1 MPNHTP
7 LISIVTIVYND
18 ITHIAQTMDSVVM
31 QSYENLEYIIIDGNS
46 NDGTKERI
54 VGYIK
59 DCAEVTLE
67 ESSATESS
75 PRFYIEATHKAK
87 RNFTFKFLSERD
99 AGIYD
104 AMNKGIDLATGQ
116 WCNFMNCGDRFY
128 AGDTIEEL
136 FGKFFERQGEIISL
150 NHADQACEFNVIY
163 GEALFRLD
171 DTHSKIPK
179 LECNPSYRM
188 PFCHQSAFAKTT
200 LLKKYHFDTSFKI
213 HADGDFFTK
222 IYNQG
227 KQFFRV
233 DMIVSVFDVNGISSK
248 PSWQMFVEEARIVSR
263 VSRLYVLR
271 LGIHCL
277 WNHIKYTIKT
287 TLLPRSL
294 GLKLASMYNAKQL
307 SNTTSQGDKQSL

>member
-87 RNFTFKFLSERD
+87 RNFTFKFLSEQD

-128 AGDTIEEL
+128 ANDTIEKV
-136 FGKFFERQGEIISL
+136 FKQFFESL
-150 NHADQACEFNVIY
+150 KMNHATEDSEKQNSIPSAVYGDTSAIY
-163 GEALFRLD
+163 SMY
-171 DTHSKIPK
+171 SKIPK
-179 LECNPSYRM
+179 AKGNPSYRM

-227 KQFFRV
+227 EQFFRV

-263 VSRLYVLR
+263 ISQWRVLP
-271 LGIHCL
+271 LALHYL
-277 WNHIKYTIKT
+277 AKYLII
-287 TLLPRSL
+287 TLLPRNLSL
-294 GLKLASMYNAKQL
+294 KIASLYNAK
-307 SNTTSQGDKQSL
+307 S